1 MPANTNH
8 IAGTTVLSSLS
19 LLGTLS
25 ALTSNSSALAI
36 GGGTVP
42 ITRSFAT
49 SFSVV
54 ATTVVAT
61 KSTTTDATI
70 SGISTA
76 DALYIT
82 PKGSGLSAG
91 VVVDAYCS
99 AADTLTVRYSNVST
113 ANAAQIATTFNLV
126 AFRF

>member
-1 MPANTNH
+1 MPANTPNL
-8 IAGTTVLSSLS
+8 AGTTVLSSLS

-25 ALTSNSSALAI
+25 SLTETAGSLAI

-42 ITRSFAT
+42 LTRSFAT
-49 SFSVV
+49 SFTVV

-61 KSTTTDATI
+61 KSTTTDASI

-76 DALYIT
+76 DAFYIT
-82 PKGSGLSAG
+82 AKGSGLSAG

-99 AADTLTVRYSNVST
+99 AADVVTVRYSNVST